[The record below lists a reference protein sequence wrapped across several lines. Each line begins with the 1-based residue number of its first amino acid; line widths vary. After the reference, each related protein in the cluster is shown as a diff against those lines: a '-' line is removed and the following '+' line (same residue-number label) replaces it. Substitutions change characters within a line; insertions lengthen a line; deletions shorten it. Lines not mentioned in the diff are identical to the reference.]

1 MDKIEDPILTTTA
14 AARLLGVAT
23 STVQVWME
31 TRTIPS
37 WKTPGGHRRTRLSN
51 INDFLQRIQAVP
63 GASLSQVTEV
73 TQPPGLSSEFQPAPL
88 PRYPVDAVEP
98 RRLMALAASGLI
110 DTPPEDR
117 FDRIVRLASLVT
129 GSPIALVS
137 LLTSSRQWFKARIGL
152 EAQETPREW
161 AFCSHALLNDK
172 PFVVEDA
179 ATDPR
184 FFGNPLVQG
193 EPRIR
198 FYAGVPIRDKAG
210 LALGTLCVID
220 REPRK
225 LRATELQAMLDLAAM
240 ASQEAQANPAPG
252 KESTGSTERIDNFAL
267 PAQGNSE
274 KCV

>member
-1 MDKIEDPILTTTA
+1 MDNTDDPILTTTA

-31 TRTIPS
+31 TKSIPS
-37 WKTPGGHRRTRLSN
+37 WKTPGGHRRTRLSSVN
-51 INDFLQRIQAVP
+51 NFLKQIQAGS
-63 GASLSQVTEV
+63 GAILPQTTEV
-73 TQPPGLSSEFQPAPL
+73 RLSPDSSAEFQPAPL

-98 RRLMALAASGLI
+98 ERLMALAASGLI

-152 EAQETPREW
+152 ETQETPREW
-161 AFCSHALLNDK
+161 AFCSHALLNDE
-172 PFVVEDA
+172 PFIVEDA

-184 FFGNPLVQG
+184 FFRNPLVQG

-225 LRATELQAMLDLAAM
+225 LRATELRAMLDLAAM

-252 KESTGSTERIDNFAL
+252 RDSAGSAEPPGNLA
-267 PAQGNSE
+267 PPPQGSSE
-274 KCV
+274 N